1 MRTCATPMTACRNN
15 IEVQPH
21 ALASARAVPG
31 CLRKF
36 TWGQTVGNR
45 NAQISIRVID
55 AGDIHAHERSSLLS
69 CSIDLEAG
77 ARRLVHRCLLRYRD
91 DSERGIQ
98 RWSVVVIINAKRA
111 MCGPNRRRLF
121 AELRCMQSSGV

>member
-1 MRTCATPMTACRNN
+1 MTACRNN

-69 CSIDLEAG
+69 CSIDPEAG
-77 ARRLVHRCLLRYRD
+77 ARRLVHRCLFRYRD
-91 DSERGIQ
+91 DRQRGIQ
-98 RWSVVVIINAKRA
+98 RRSVVVVINALL
-111 MCGPNRRRLF
+111 RL
-121 AELRCMQSSGV
+121 SGRT

>member
-1 MRTCATPMTACRNN
+1 MTACRNN

-77 ARRLVHRCLLRYRD
+77 ARRLGVYF
-91 DSERGIQ
+91 GIAMIV
-98 RWSVVVIINAKRA
+98 SVV
-111 MCGPNRRRLF
+111 
-121 AELRCMQSSGV
+121 SGVGAWW